1 MQRVVVLPPA
11 QLLTVCD
18 EGSRPAHPGSE
29 DEEKDSTALL
39 NEILGS
45 ISVAESDFT
54 PEWMD
59 VFGRASGVPEAAAAE
74 AGAGEDEQREPA
86 FFLPSQLLD
95 HSPSQRQSSLSGQ
108 NLNQS
113 VNLHAQQNPIR
124 FLLVVRA
131 DHQVSHVNQRNPIYA
146 PTFPLITPHVFVHVQ
161 GVVLF
166 LFAFGFFLQ
175 QWCVQKKTGSEILAP
190 TLGQLT
196 RRTDVLPNLRR
207 TEGN

>member
-1 MQRVVVLPPA
+1 MQGKMQRVVVLPPA

-29 DEEKDSTALL
+29 DEEKDSAALL

-95 HSPSQRQSSLSGQ
+95 HSPSQLQSSLSGQ

-131 DHQVSHVNQRNPIYA
+131 DRQVSHVNVSLKATWMPEEPNLRSYISTHYSPCLRA
-146 PTFPLITPHVFVHVQ
+146 CTRASFVFVCFW
-161 GVVLF
+161 GF
-166 LFAFGFFLQ
+166 FFLQ
-175 QWCVQKKTGSEILAP
+175 QWCVQKK
-190 TLGQLT
+190 
-196 RRTDVLPNLRR
+196 NW
-207 TEGN
+207 